1 MVTQPPV
8 ANPSTTKRW
17 LTITPYVLIILLL
30 AAGFVALRWI
40 ITLPERLD
48 DQQTIVLGQTR
59 FAPGS
64 SASVRVVV
72 QDFAA
77 GEPIAGAQVKVSLK
91 GDGRPAVPLFEGRT
105 DETGSLPVQFRV
117 PTDAPPEAQLIV
129 ETESGAGEDRI
140 EQPVSIERDYRL
152 LLSSDKPL
160 YQPGQVIHMRALA
173 LSAFNLTPAQG
184 ATVDFLVEDPKGNK
198 VFRQSVTASNF
209 GVTAADFTL
218 ADLVNQGDYRL
229 SVSIADTRSEKTVE
243 VRPYVLPKFAVD
255 VSTDRSFYLPGQRV
269 EGVVQSDYFFGKPVG
284 LGEVQIV
291 GSVWDVERSVVVDLR
306 GQTDEN
312 GTYEFGFELP
322 DYFAGLGLESEQAQF
337 ALEVTVVDQTE
348 HAEQTSRVLPIAAQ
362 PLVIE
367 AVAESGVL
375 KPGVENIVYVLTS
388 YPDGRPAPARLSI
401 SVDGG
406 GPTELT
412 SGEFGLTE
420 FAFSP
425 GQTGYHALEIL
436 ARDEAGLSASRL
448 VEFEAEHGS
457 DSVLLRA
464 DRAAYVVG
472 ETMHLVAFSPVAF
485 GDVYLDIVKAGQTL
499 YTRSERVLN
508 GKAEFA
514 VDVSPDLYGTLELHA
529 YKVLLDGTIVRDTR
543 LVVADAP
550 NDLAISVTP
559 DKDTYL
565 PGEMAAIA
573 FQTSQGPGTQGA
585 GVQTVLGVAIVDE
598 SVFALQRQDP
608 GFAKLY
614 FLLEQ
619 ELLEPFYQVKG
630 FELPTALPPDQDQ
643 IRLAQDGAAK
653 ASWAGASIASA
664 AQPINSR
671 QEKMREVRS
680 AQQAGFDRL
689 SLGAVAGLIL
699 IPLGLW
705 VVVLVA
711 LRRAQVVKRSLVR
724 LAVVSGALLV
734 LGGCLVGWAMVASE
748 TLNYFNPEQLLIP
761 LAAILGLGGL
771 TFAGYALVKRDPAIR
786 LFAMLTLAW
795 GGFLFLLIE
804 VSEWGGEPPEAL
816 AVVALLTYLLV
827 PGAFL
832 LFGQGLWVQARR
844 FAGVLVTGLGALAA
858 LPAAAAVPAALLFTT
873 MGGMAPVPMAPLA
886 AVGEV
891 RSDLVLEK
899 EAGREGIRPSAAD
912 EAPAP
917 GEAPRLRQY
926 FPETLYWAPELATD
940 EGGSARLEI
949 PMADSITTWR
959 LTALA
964 SSQDGRLGYAT
975 RGIRVFQDFF
985 VDIDLP
991 VSLTQGDE
999 ISIPVGVFNYLPEA
1013 QQVRLVVEPEPW
1025 FELLGEAEQTLD
1037 IASNDIQVVY
1047 YPIRVL
1053 KFGRRGFQV
1062 TAWGEKMSDA
1072 IRREVN
1078 VVPDGK
1084 EIRLTESDWLRQSRE
1099 VAVEIPPQAVPETPY
1114 VEVKIYPGVMAQV
1127 VEGLEK
1133 ILRLPHG

>member
-30 AAGFVALRWI
+30 TAGFVALRWI

-117 PTDAPPEAQLIV
+117 PTDAPQEAQLIV

-152 LLSSDKPL
+152 LLTSDKPL

-388 YPDGRPAPARLSI
+388 YPDGQPAPARLSI

-420 FAFSP
+420 FGFTP

-464 DRAAYVVG
+464 DRAA
-472 ETMHLVAFSPVAF
+472 
-485 GDVYLDIVKAGQTL
+485 
-499 YTRSERVLN
+499 
-508 GKAEFA
+508 
-514 VDVSPDLYGTLELHA
+514 
-529 YKVLLDGTIVRDTR
+529 
-543 LVVADAP
+543 
-550 NDLAISVTP
+550 
-559 DKDTYL
+559 
-565 PGEMAAIA
+565 
-573 FQTSQGPGTQGA
+573 
-585 GVQTVLGVAIVDE
+585 
-598 SVFALQRQDP
+598 
-608 GFAKLY
+608 
-614 FLLEQ
+614 
-619 ELLEPFYQVKG
+619 
-630 FELPTALPPDQDQ
+630 
-643 IRLAQDGAAK
+643 
-653 ASWAGASIASA
+653 
-664 AQPINSR
+664 
-671 QEKMREVRS
+671 
-680 AQQAGFDRL
+680 
-689 SLGAVAGLIL
+689 
-699 IPLGLW
+699 
-705 VVVLVA
+705 
-711 LRRAQVVKRSLVR
+711 
-724 LAVVSGALLV
+724 
-734 LGGCLVGWAMVASE
+734 
-748 TLNYFNPEQLLIP
+748 
-761 LAAILGLGGL
+761 
-771 TFAGYALVKRDPAIR
+771 
-786 LFAMLTLAW
+786 
-795 GGFLFLLIE
+795 
-804 VSEWGGEPPEAL
+804 
-816 AVVALLTYLLV
+816 
-827 PGAFL
+827 
-832 LFGQGLWVQARR
+832 
-844 FAGVLVTGLGALAA
+844 
-858 LPAAAAVPAALLFTT
+858 
-873 MGGMAPVPMAPLA
+873 
-886 AVGEV
+886 
-891 RSDLVLEK
+891 
-899 EAGREGIRPSAAD
+899 
-912 EAPAP
+912 
-917 GEAPRLRQY
+917 
-926 FPETLYWAPELATD
+926 
-940 EGGSARLEI
+940 
-949 PMADSITTWR
+949 
-959 LTALA
+959 
-964 SSQDGRLGYAT
+964 
-975 RGIRVFQDFF
+975 
-985 VDIDLP
+985 
-991 VSLTQGDE
+991 
-999 ISIPVGVFNYLPEA
+999 
-1013 QQVRLVVEPEPW
+1013 
-1025 FELLGEAEQTLD
+1025 
-1037 IASNDIQVVY
+1037 
-1047 YPIRVL
+1047 
-1053 KFGRRGFQV
+1053 
-1062 TAWGEKMSDA
+1062 
-1072 IRREVN
+1072 
-1078 VVPDGK
+1078 
-1084 EIRLTESDWLRQSRE
+1084 
-1099 VAVEIPPQAVPETPY
+1099 
-1114 VEVKIYPGVMAQV
+1114 
-1127 VEGLEK
+1127 
-1133 ILRLPHG
+1133 